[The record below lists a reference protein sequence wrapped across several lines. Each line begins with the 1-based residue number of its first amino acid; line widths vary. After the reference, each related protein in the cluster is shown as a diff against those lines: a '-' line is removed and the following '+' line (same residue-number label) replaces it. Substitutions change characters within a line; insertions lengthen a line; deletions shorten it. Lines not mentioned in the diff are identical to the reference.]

1 MSKQIK
7 IAIAESSDVI
17 RAGVISILKRM
28 NSQILFFEIKN
39 FQQLR
44 QSVAHHNFDI
54 LILNPILTGFSSPQQ
69 LKKEIIKSGD
79 IKIIALQSV
88 LCENSLLSQY
98 DESISIFD
106 SSEQII
112 SKLKKAISSPDTDIS
127 TECLSSREKEIVGL
141 VVKGLS
147 NKQIA
152 QKLNLSIHTVITHR
166 RNVSTKLD
174 IHSTSG
180 LTIYAI
186 VNKLI
191 EIDDINKND

>member
-7 IAIAESSDVI
+7 IAIAETSDVI
-17 RAGVISILKRM
+17 RAGIISILKKIIP
-28 NSQILFFEIKN
+28 NLYFIEIKN
-39 FQQLR
+39 TKDLKH
-44 QSVAHHNFDI
+44 SISYTDFDI
-54 LILNPILTGFSSPQQ
+54 LILNPMLTGFASPQQ
-69 LKKEIIKSGD
+69 IKNENVK

-88 LCENSLLSQY
+88 LCENSHLLQY
-98 DESISIFD
+98 DETFSIYESAD
-106 SSEQII
+106 QIAN
-112 SKLKKAISSPDTDIS
+112 KLKKTIASPKSENSSET
-127 TECLSSREKEIVGL
+127 LSSREKEIISL

-152 QKLNLSIHTVITHR
+152 EKLNLSIHTIISHR
-166 RNVSTKLD
+166 RNISTKLD

-191 EIDDINKND
+191 EIDEIGDSN

>member
-7 IAIAESSDVI
+7 VAIAESSDVI
-17 RAGVISILKRM
+17 RAGIISILKSM
-28 NSQILFFEIKN
+28 NFQIFFVEIKN
-39 FQQLR
+39 LQQLR
-44 QSVAHHNFDI
+44 QSFAHHNFDI

-69 LKKEIIKSGD
+69 LKKEFRKSG

>member
-7 IAIAESSDVI
+7 VAIAESSDVI
-17 RAGVISILKRM
+17 RTGIISILKSM
-28 NSQILFFEIKN
+28 NFQIFFVEIKN
-39 FQQLR
+39 LQQLR
-44 QSVAHHNFDI
+44 QSFAHHNFDI

-69 LKKEIIKSGD
+69 LKKEFCKSG

>member
-17 RAGVISILKRM
+17 RAGIISILKRM
-28 NSQILFFEIKN
+28 NFQILFFEIKN
-39 FQQLR
+39 LQQLR
-44 QSVAHHNFDI
+44 LSVAHHNFDI

-69 LKKEIIKSGD
+69 LKKEFCKSGG

-88 LCENSLLSQY
+88 LCENSLMSQY
-98 DESISIFD
+98 DESVSIFD
-106 SSEQII
+106 SNEQII
-112 SKLKKAISSPDTDIS
+112 SKLKKTISSESDIS
-127 TECLSSREKEIVGL
+127 SECLSSREKEIVGL
-141 VVKGLS
+141 VVQGLS

-166 RNVSTKLD
+166 RNISTKLD

-191 EIDDINKND
+191 EIDDIKKND

>member
-7 IAIAESSDVI
+7 IAIADSSDVI
-17 RAGVISILKRM
+17 RAGIISILKRM
-28 NSQILFFEIKN
+28 NFQILFFEIKN
-39 FQQLR
+39 LQQLR
-44 QSVAHHNFDI
+44 LSVAHHNFDI

-69 LKKEIIKSGD
+69 LKKEFCKSGG

-88 LCENSLLSQY
+88 LCENSLMSQY
-98 DESISIFD
+98 DESVSIFD
-106 SSEQII
+106 SNEQII
-112 SKLKKAISSPDTDIS
+112 SKLKKTISSESDIS
-127 TECLSSREKEIVGL
+127 SECLSSREKEIVGL
-141 VVKGLS
+141 VVQGLS

-166 RNVSTKLD
+166 RNISTKLD

>member
-7 IAIAESSDVI
+7 VAIAESSDVI
-17 RAGVISILKRM
+17 RAGIISILKSM
-28 NSQILFFEIKN
+28 NFQIFFVEIKN
-39 FQQLR
+39 LQQLR
-44 QSVAHHNFDI
+44 HSVAHHNFDI

-69 LKKEIIKSGD
+69 LKKEFRKSG

-88 LCENSLLSQY
+88 LCENSLMLQY
-98 DESISIFD
+98 DESVSIFD
-106 SSEQII
+106 SAEQII
-112 SKLKKAISSPDTDIS
+112 SKLKKAISSPESDIS
-127 TECLSSREKEIVGL
+127 SECLSSREKEIVGL

-152 QKLNLSIHTVITHR
+152 EKLNLSIHTVITHR
-166 RNVSTKLD
+166 RNISTKLD

-191 EIDDINKND
+191 EIDDIKKND

>member
-17 RAGVISILKRM
+17 RAGIISILKRM
-28 NSQILFFEIKN
+28 NFQILFFEIKN
-39 FQQLR
+39 LQQLR
-44 QSVAHHNFDI
+44 LSVAHHNFDI

-69 LKKEIIKSGD
+69 LKKEFCKTGG

-88 LCENSLLSQY
+88 LCENSLMSQY
-98 DESISIFD
+98 DESVSIFD
-106 SSEQII
+106 SNEQII
-112 SKLKKAISSPDTDIS
+112 SKLKKTISSESDIS
-127 TECLSSREKEIVGL
+127 SECLSSREKEIVGL
-141 VVKGLS
+141 VVQGLS

-166 RNVSTKLD
+166 RNISTKLD

-191 EIDDINKND
+191 EIDDIKKND

>member
-17 RAGVISILKRM
+17 RAGIISILKRM
-28 NSQILFFEIKN
+28 NFQILFFEIKN
-39 FQQLR
+39 LQQLR
-44 QSVAHHNFDI
+44 LSVAHHNFDI

-69 LKKEIIKSGD
+69 LKKEFRKSG

-88 LCENSLLSQY
+88 LCENSLMSQY
-98 DESISIFD
+98 DESVSIFD
-106 SSEQII
+106 SNEQII
-112 SKLKKAISSPDTDIS
+112 SKLKKTISSESDIS
-127 TECLSSREKEIVGL
+127 SECLSSREKEIVGL
-141 VVKGLS
+141 VVQGLS

-166 RNVSTKLD
+166 RNISTKLD

>member
-7 IAIAESSDVI
+7 IAIAETSDVI
-17 RAGVISILKRM
+17 RAGIISILKKIIP
-28 NSQILFFEIKN
+28 NLYFIEIKN
-39 FQQLR
+39 TKDLKH
-44 QSVAHHNFDI
+44 SISYTDFDI
-54 LILNPILTGFSSPQQ
+54 LILNPMLTGFASPQQ
-69 LKKEIIKSGD
+69 IKNENVK

-88 LCENSLLSQY
+88 LCENSHLLQY
-98 DESISIFD
+98 DETFSIYESAD
-106 SSEQII
+106 QIAN
-112 SKLKKAISSPDTDIS
+112 KLKKTIVSPKSENSSET
-127 TECLSSREKEIVGL
+127 LSSREKEIISL

-152 QKLNLSIHTVITHR
+152 EKLNLSIHTIISHR
-166 RNVSTKLD
+166 RNISTKLD

-191 EIDDINKND
+191 EIEEIGDSN

>member
-17 RAGVISILKRM
+17 RAGIISILKRM
-28 NSQILFFEIKN
+28 NFQILFFEIKN
-39 FQQLR
+39 LQQLR
-44 QSVAHHNFDI
+44 LSVAHHNFDI

-69 LKKEIIKSGD
+69 LKKEFCKSGG

-88 LCENSLLSQY
+88 LCENSLMSQY
-98 DESISIFD
+98 DESVSIFD
-106 SSEQII
+106 SNEQII
-112 SKLKKAISSPDTDIS
+112 SKLKKTISSESDIS
-127 TECLSSREKEIVGL
+127 SECLSSREKEIVGL

-166 RNVSTKLD
+166 RNISTKLD

>member
-7 IAIAESSDVI
+7 VAIAESSDVI
-17 RAGVISILKRM
+17 RAGIISMLKSM
-28 NSQILFFEIKN
+28 NFQIFFVEIKN
-39 FQQLR
+39 LQQLR
-44 QSVAHHNFDI
+44 QSFAHHNFDI

-69 LKKEIIKSGD
+69 LKKEFRKSG

>member
-17 RAGVISILKRM
+17 RAGIISILKRM
-28 NSQILFFEIKN
+28 NFQILFFEIKN
-39 FQQLR
+39 LQQLR
-44 QSVAHHNFDI
+44 LSVAHHNFDI

-69 LKKEIIKSGD
+69 LKKEFCKSGG

-88 LCENSLLSQY
+88 LCENSLMSQY
-98 DESISIFD
+98 DESVSIFD
-106 SSEQII
+106 SNEQII
-112 SKLKKAISSPDTDIS
+112 SKLKKTISSESDIS
-127 TECLSSREKEIVGL
+127 SECLSSREKEIVGL
-141 VVKGLS
+141 VVQGLS

-166 RNVSTKLD
+166 RNISTKLD

>member
-7 IAIAESSDVI
+7 VAIAESSDVI
-17 RAGVISILKRM
+17 RAGIISILKSM
-28 NSQILFFEIKN
+28 NFQIFFVEIKN
-39 FQQLR
+39 LQQLR
-44 QSVAHHNFDI
+44 QSFAHHNFDI

-69 LKKEIIKSGD
+69 LKKEFRKSG

-152 QKLNLSIHTVITHR
+152 EKLNLSIHTVITHR
-166 RNVSTKLD
+166 RNISTKLD

-191 EIDDINKND
+191 EIDDIKKND

>member
-17 RAGVISILKRM
+17 RAGIISILKRM
-28 NSQILFFEIKN
+28 NFQILFFEIKN
-39 FQQLR
+39 LQQLR
-44 QSVAHHNFDI
+44 LSVAHHNFDI

-69 LKKEIIKSGD
+69 LKKEFCKTGG

-88 LCENSLLSQY
+88 LCENSLMSQY
-98 DESISIFD
+98 DESVSIFD
-106 SSEQII
+106 SNEQII
-112 SKLKKAISSPDTDIS
+112 SKLKKTISSESDIS
-127 TECLSSREKEIVGL
+127 SECLSSREKEIVGL
-141 VVKGLS
+141 VVQGLS

-166 RNVSTKLD
+166 RNISTKLD

>member
-7 IAIAESSDVI
+7 IAIAESSDLI
-17 RAGVISILKRM
+17 RAGIISILKRM
-28 NSQILFFEIKN
+28 NFQILFFEIKN
-39 FQQLR
+39 LQQLR
-44 QSVAHHNFDI
+44 LSVAHHNFDI

-69 LKKEIIKSGD
+69 LKKEFCKSGG

-88 LCENSLLSQY
+88 LCENSLMSQY
-98 DESISIFD
+98 DESVSIFD
-106 SSEQII
+106 SNEQII
-112 SKLKKAISSPDTDIS
+112 SKLKKTISSESDIS
-127 TECLSSREKEIVGL
+127 SECLSSREKEIVGL
-141 VVKGLS
+141 VVQGLS

-166 RNVSTKLD
+166 RNISTKLD

>member
-7 IAIAESSDVI
+7 IAIAETSDVI
-17 RAGVISILKRM
+17 RAGVISILKKM
-28 NSQILFFEIKN
+28 IPNLYFIEIKN
-39 FQQLR
+39 MKDLK
-44 QSVAHHNFDI
+44 QSISHPDFDV
-54 LILNPILTGFSSPQQ
+54 LILNPMLTTFASPQQ
-69 LKKEIIKSGD
+69 IKNENESFK

-88 LCENSLLSQY
+88 LCENSHLLQY
-98 DESISIFD
+98 DETFSIYESAD
-106 SSEQII
+106 QIAN
-112 SKLKKAISSPDTDIS
+112 KLKKTIASPKSENSSET
-127 TECLSSREKEIVGL
+127 LSSREKEIISL

-152 QKLNLSIHTVITHR
+152 EKLNLSIHTIISHR
-166 RNVSTKLD
+166 RNISTKLD

-191 EIDDINKND
+191 EIEEIGDSN

>member
-17 RAGVISILKRM
+17 RAGIISILKRM
-28 NSQILFFEIKN
+28 NFQILFFEIKN
-39 FQQLR
+39 SQQLR
-44 QSVAHHNFDI
+44 QSFAHHNFDI

-69 LKKEIIKSGD
+69 LKKEFRKSG

-88 LCENSLLSQY
+88 LCENSLMSQY
-98 DESISIFD
+98 DESVSIFD
-106 SSEQII
+106 SNEQII
-112 SKLKKAISSPDTDIS
+112 SKLKKTISSESDIS
-127 TECLSSREKEIVGL
+127 SECLSSREKEIVGL
-141 VVKGLS
+141 VVQGLS

-166 RNVSTKLD
+166 RNISTKLD